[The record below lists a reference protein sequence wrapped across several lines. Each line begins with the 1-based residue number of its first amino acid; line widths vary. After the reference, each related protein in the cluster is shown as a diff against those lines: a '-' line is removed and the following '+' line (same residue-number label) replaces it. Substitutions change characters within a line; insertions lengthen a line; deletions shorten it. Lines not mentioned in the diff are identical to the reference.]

1 MKYRKGIPDAEKP
14 RQTEEI
20 PQGHTIMPKNRGI
33 NNERRSVMVFTNYEQ
48 LIEKVKG
55 YPAKKRMAVAAA
67 GDEHT
72 LEAVMHARK
81 EGIVEPILVG
91 DKAVID
97 AILKE
102 MGETVPEENIYDYP
116 DLKEAAEYAVSLVR
130 EGKADFLMKGK
141 LDTAVILKAVVNKEH
156 GLGQGRTMSHFTMF
170 EVPSYHKI
178 LVAVDGGMVTY
189 PTLEQKKDIINN
201 TVETLIS
208 MGYECPKV
216 GVLACVE
223 KVNPKMPETVEA
235 NELKE
240 MNQRG
245 EIKNC
250 IVEGPI
256 SYDCAVNKEIADFK
270 GYESPV
276 AGDVDILVAPNI
288 HAGNIMGKMF
298 VCTCGAR
305 MAGFIVGAKC
315 PIVLTSRGSSAEE
328 KYLSIVVCAAAAK

>member
-1 MKYRKGIPDAEKP
+1 
-14 RQTEEI
+14 
-20 PQGHTIMPKNRGI
+20 
-33 NNERRSVMVFTNYEQ
+33 MVFTNFDQ

-55 YPAKKRMAVAAA
+55 YPSMKKMAVAAA

-72 LEAVMHARK
+72 LEAVLHARK
-81 EGIVEPILVG
+81 EGIVDPILVG
-91 DKAVID
+91 DKAEID
-97 AILKE
+97 RILKE
-102 MGETVPEENIYDYP
+102 MGETVSEENIYDYP
-116 DLKEAAEYAVSLVR
+116 DLKEAAEYAVKLVK

-141 LDTAVILKAVVNKEH
+141 LDTSVILKAVVNKEN

-170 EVPSYHKI
+170 EVPTYHKI
-178 LVAVDGGMVTY
+178 LVPVDGGMVTY

-208 MGYECPKV
+208 MGYDCPKV

-223 KVNPKMPETVEA
+223 KLNPKMPETVEG

-240 MNQRG
+240 MNKRG

-256 SYDCAVNKEIADFK
+256 SYDCAVSKEIADFK
-270 GYESPV
+270 GFESPV

-288 HAGNIMGKMF
+288 HAGNIMGKMLA
-298 VCTCGAR
+298 CTCKAR

-328 KYLSIVVCAAAAK
+328 KYLSIVVSAAAAN